1 MRLQRRGN
9 GDVVLGVAIQHVHEI
24 LLLDRVYELLNCKR
38 KTDHEGA
45 TGGIHRQVLSG
56 QTANHA
62 HLSEGLLVDFLEGV
76 RFAVEPQHHDT
87 SAVRADENEIRVV
100 SYALLK
106 WIGLYRTDGRA

>member
-24 LLLDRVYELLNCKR
+24 LLLDRAYELRNCKG
-38 KTDHEGA
+38 KTDHEGT

-62 HLSEGLLVDFLEGV
+62 HLSEGLLVDFLKGIC
-76 RFAVEPQHHDT
+76 FAVEPQYHDA

-106 WIGLYRTDGRA
+106 WIGMYLTDGRA

>member
-1 MRLQRRGN
+1 M
-9 GDVVLGVAIQHVHEI
+9 
-24 LLLDRVYELLNCKR
+24 R

-56 QTANHA
+56 KTANDT
-62 HLSEGLLVDFLEGV
+62 HLSEGLLVDFLKGIC
-76 RFAVEPQHHDT
+76 FAVEPQYHDA

-106 WIGLYRTDGRA
+106 WIGMYLTDGRA